1 MARKRDDQRSRRPD
15 APRPD
20 TSRSDAPLTN
30 ERTTV
35 RAEEERREALER
47 EQREHP
53 DEIAG
58 RHRDPWRDVPVDA
71 DDDSERFRARDNEDV
86 SEG

>member
-1 MARKRDDQRSRRPD
+1 MARERHDRN
-15 APRPD
+15 ALNPD
-20 TSRSDAPLTN
+20 TPLTN

-35 RAEEERREALER
+35 RAEAERRAALER

-53 DEIAG
+53 NEIAG
-58 RHRDPWRDVPVDA
+58 RGRDPRRLDEEPPIDA
-71 DDDSERFRARDNEDV
+71 DDDSERFRARENEDR